1 MKNFY
6 LIIIPSL
13 FLFGCSFTP
22 DYNVP
27 TSAISLDANLPDS
40 FFHEEDLWKIATP
53 ADDESKGPWWELFN
67 DAQLNDLMLLCRAQN
82 PNLKSA
88 FYRVEQARERAR
100 MTSSELYPHA
110 NASGA
115 YTRTGTSFNDAAY
128 RGTFENWRIGMGLTW
143 DLDFFGRV
151 RSLLD
156 SDTAEAQALF
166 AAYEN
171 TMLLLESELANTYF
185 SLKQAN
191 SEVALLED
199 TVEVREKQLK
209 LVQNRF
215 DSGFSMILDV
225 KRAEQQVFEAK
236 AQLASAT
243 VTVEVMGEYL
253 ALLTGSIR
261 AKFTPTKDLL
271 GDHFP
276 EVPRFLP
283 SQMLERRPDIASAER
298 SVYAAN
304 ARIGSANAAFFP
316 TVTISASADLASS
329 DIDTLFNSSSLA
341 WGVSPKIYNPIF
353 QAGKLIAQRAAALQ
367 EHKELVEK
375 YRATVLKAI
384 FEVESSMAKVH
395 NLKKEYLARE
405 KTMLSAREI
414 LDLTLKQYEQGYVD
428 FFEVSDAQRVSLL
441 NDREFI
447 RLKGEQYKAVIS
459 LIVASGGSWEER
471 NAAVEKMI
479 KEEEENNE
487 DSLLDIITPAKFDY
501 NL

>member
-1 MKNFY
+1 MKKIC
-6 LIIIPSL
+6 LILIPTL

-22 DYNVP
+22 EYSVP
-27 TSAISLDANLPDS
+27 TSAISLNEDIPDS
-40 FFHEEDLWKIATP
+40 FYHEEDLWKNATP
-53 ADDESKGPWWELFN
+53 ADDTIKGPWWELFN
-67 DAQLNDLMLLCRAQN
+67 DAELNDLMLLCRKQN
-82 PNLKSA
+82 PNLKAA

-100 MTSSELYPHA
+100 MTGSELYP
-110 NASGA
+110 NAGA
-115 YTRTGTSFNDAAY
+115 SASYARTGTSKNDYGY
-128 RGTFENWRIGMGLTW
+128 RGTFDSWRIGLGLTW

-156 SDTAEAQALF
+156 SDTAQAQAIL

-171 TMLLLESELANTYF
+171 TMLLLEGELANTYF
-185 SLKQAN
+185 TLKQAN
-191 SEVALLED
+191 SEVELLKD
-199 TVEVREKQLK
+199 TVEVRAKQLK
-209 LVQNRF
+209 LVQDRF

-243 VTVEVMGEYL
+243 FTVEVMGEYI

-261 AKFTPTKDLL
+261 AKFTPTKNLL

-276 EVPRFLP
+276 SVPKFLP

-304 ARIGSANAAFFP
+304 SRIGAANAAFFP

-329 DIDTLFNSSSLA
+329 DIDTLFNASSLA

-367 EHKELVEK
+367 EHKEFVEK
-375 YRATVLKAI
+375 YRATVLNAI
-384 FEVESSMAKVH
+384 FEVESSMTKVH

-405 KTMLSAREI
+405 KTMISAREI
-414 LDLTLKQYEQGYVD
+414 LDLTMKQYEQGYVD

-447 RLKGEQYKAVIS
+447 RLKGEQYKAIIS
-459 LIVASGGSWEER
+459 LIIASGGSWEER
-471 NAAVEKMI
+471 RDAVEKMHQ
-479 KEEEENNE
+479 ESEDNNE
-487 DSLLDIITPAKFDY
+487 DSIFDIITDASVDY
-501 NL
+501 NI